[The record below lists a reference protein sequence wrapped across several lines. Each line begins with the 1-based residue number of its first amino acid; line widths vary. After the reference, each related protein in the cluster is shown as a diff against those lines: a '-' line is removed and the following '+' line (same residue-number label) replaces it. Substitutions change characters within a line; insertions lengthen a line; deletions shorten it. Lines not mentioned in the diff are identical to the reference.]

1 MNKEQEEA
9 RLLTEVEALLTKL
22 PTLWFVRKPR
32 TSTFLV
38 YRRNMRGVIT
48 VRHSAKALRNF
59 LRRQLAAQ

>member
-32 TSTFLV
+32 TFLV

-59 LRRQLAAQ
+59 LRRQLAAAQ